1 MRTSIRTAA
10 AGIALSLALT
20 ASPSLAQG
28 DLVPGDITFSGYVQ
42 GVTDYRFR
50 GLSASGGDPA
60 VQGTINANHSSG
72 FYVGAWASS
81 IDDGGTDVLGE
92 LELDLY
98 AGWTGEVSPGF
109 TLDVGMLR
117 YVYPTNSFGPVDYWE
132 PYASIAT
139 TYGPVSAKLGVAY
152 AWEQRALDT
161 DLDGDK
167 DDNLYVYTDLSAGVP
182 TTPITLNAHL
192 GWADGAQS
200 PDFLTGKSARQNSG
214 FDYSVGATYNFT
226 DTFSVGASYVGV
238 DGNSIDGFSDDTVVA
253 TVRLAL

>member
-1 MRTSIRTAA
+1 MRTSIRTAP

-28 DLVPGDITFSGYVQ
+28 DLVPGDITLSGYVQ

-81 IDDGGTDVLGE
+81 IDDGGTDILGE

-117 YVYPTNSFGPVDYWE
+117 YVY
-132 PYASIAT
+132 
-139 TYGPVSAKLGVAY
+139 
-152 AWEQRALDT
+152 
-161 DLDGDK
+161 
-167 DDNLYVYTDLSAGVP
+167 
-182 TTPITLNAHL
+182 
-192 GWADGAQS
+192 
-200 PDFLTGKSARQNSG
+200 
-214 FDYSVGATYNFT
+214 
-226 DTFSVGASYVGV
+226 
-238 DGNSIDGFSDDTVVA
+238 
-253 TVRLAL
+253 